1 MPIRSALASLSPMA
15 IEMIDPLE
23 RFMLA
28 RGTIDRNAVIG
39 HVRLVLLNFA
49 VKGRHSKFYVGI
61 TGSLEGRLKGHNA
74 DEGKQEFRLM
84 VPVYEEPAQYHADA
98 FDPLERDTINA
109 LRGGIV
115 HPDTKRV
122 VLTCANGPGGAA
134 AKRWLY
140 LLLG

>member
-1 MPIRSALASLSPMA
+1 MA
-15 IEMIDPLE
+15 IEMIDPIE

-28 RGTIDRNAVIG
+28 RGTIDRRAVVAP
-39 HVRLVLLNFA
+39 VRSVLVIFA
-49 VKGRHSKFYVGI
+49 AKGQYSKFYVGI
-61 TGSLEGRLKGHNA
+61 TGGLDERLKQHSA
-74 DEGKQEFRLM
+74 RKPEFRLM

-98 FDPLERDTINA
+98 FDHLELDTINA